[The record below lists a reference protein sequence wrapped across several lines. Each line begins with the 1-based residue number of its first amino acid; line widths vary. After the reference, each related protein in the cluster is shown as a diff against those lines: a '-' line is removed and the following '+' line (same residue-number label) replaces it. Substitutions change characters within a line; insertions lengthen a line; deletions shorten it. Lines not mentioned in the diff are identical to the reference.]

1 MEVIL
6 VASPAPMPVIAKFS
20 GERSHGF
27 LNNVAVRTGIYAGFS
42 LGLVFT
48 AWILIDN
55 HASFLD
61 RFVMELNIAAAALIL
76 LFACIPL
83 MRFYRSPAELLISGL
98 LAWGILTLTYRILGF
113 LYVPLEEYYGTFQ
126 VFVLGAVSY
135 LIFATLS
142 WIGTIIWRVRRMN
155 SFHTHH

>member
-1 MEVIL
+1 
-6 VASPAPMPVIAKFS
+6 MPVTAKFS
-20 GERSHGF
+20 GDRSPGF
-27 LNNVAVRTGIYAGFS
+27 LKNVAVRTGIYDGFA
-42 LGLVFT
+42 LGLIFT
-48 AWILIDN
+48 AWFLIDN
-55 HASFLD
+55 HAVFLD
-61 RFVMELNIAAAALIL
+61 RFVMELNIAAAALVI

-113 LYVPLEEYYGTFQ
+113 VYVLLEEYYGAFQ

-142 WIGTIIWRVRRMN
+142 WIGTIIWRVRATDSSHAHN
-155 SFHTHH
+155 